1 MPRITKKQHKRRNP
15 EPPEFFSVYQFFQNG
30 TWERVKHRVS
40 DKEAIETAHDLINR
54 PAAKLGIISEVLVT
68 DSGDIGVFE
77 WKHGEG
83 IVWPKIEHLKTR
95 KNPLTTAE
103 KLDRN
108 SGKIVELLTFMSG
121 KPFKY
126 KGLLKKDGK
135 VWVILTRGS
144 NDIKSV
150 FDQTRKL
157 DTWVMLEKNLKDI
170 EVKELYPY
178 PLIIWKKL
186 PIKHKNTGYT
196 L

>member
-1 MPRITKKQHKRRNP
+1 MPRLTKKSKHNP
-15 EPPEFFSVYQFFQNG
+15 DPPEFFSVYQFFESG
-30 TWERVKHRVS
+30 KWERLKHRVPE
-40 DKEAIETAHDLINR
+40 KEAIETAYELTLG
-54 PAAKLGIISEVLVT
+54 PAAKLGLIKKVLVT

-77 WKHGEG
+77 WRHGEG

-108 SGKIVELLTFMSG
+108 SGKIVELLIFMSG

-126 KGLLKKDGK
+126 KGLLQKDRT

-150 FDQTRKL
+150 FDPTRKL
-157 DTWVMLEKNLKDI
+157 DTWVMSEKNLKDI

-186 PIKHKNTGYT
+186 AAKHKKYE